1 MTRSKRRS
9 GTERRR
15 GKKGTKKPAERKP
28 AEKASPPPSR
38 PSFALSLLLVSLSGC
53 LYFLAFPG
61 FDLWPLA
68 FVALVPLFV
77 ALDARPPHRTKR
89 AVLLGIVFGLVTNL
103 GGYYWLVGMLQ
114 DFSGFPFLL
123 CLLFAIILCTYQGGL
138 LAVFAWLYHR
148 ASGRGWQAILVAP
161 LAFGAAELVYP
172 LLFQSYYAA
181 HFHDLP
187 AMIQV
192 VDLGGP
198 ILLSMIAVAVNAA
211 VYQVG
216 RALWRRSRPPWKGP
230 AVAVGLLAATLIYG
244 AVRIPQV
251 DARAAESPELTV
263 GMVQVSMGIF
273 AKRENPREGLERHI
287 GQSLELERGEQ
298 IDLLV
303 WPESAY
309 TYFLPEGVTN
319 VRDWVMGPLETP
331 ILFGGLARRTVDG
344 EERHYN
350 TAFLVDETG
359 EIQGTYD
366 KTYLLAFGEYLPF
379 GDTFPILYDWS
390 PHSGRFTPGS
400 HVRPLHLGDY
410 RISALVCYEDIIPGF
425 VREAVEEGDP
435 HLLVNM
441 TNDAWFGDTSEP
453 WQHLAL
459 AKFRAVEHH
468 RYLVRSTNSGV
479 SAIIDP
485 VGRTVGEIGVME
497 RGNLH
502 GDVRMM
508 TGWTPYQT
516 LGAWPAWLALAGI
529 LVLAFWK
536 RRQ

>member
-15 GKKGTKKPAERKP
+15 SKKRTKKTPERKTDPGSRPP
-28 AEKASPPPSR
+28 ASR
-38 PSFALSLLLVSLSGC
+38 PSFALSLLLTTLSGC

-77 ALDARPPHRTKR
+77 ALDARPAHSTKR
-89 AVLLGIVFGLVTNL
+89 AVLLGVVFGLVTNL

-114 DFSGFPFLL
+114 DFSGFPLLL

-148 ASGRGWQAILVAP
+148 ASGRGWQAVLVAP

-198 ILLSMIAVAVNAA
+198 ILLSMVAVAVNAA
-211 VYQVG
+211 LYQVG
-216 RALWRRSRPPWKGP
+216 RALWQREKPPWKAP
-230 AVAVGLLAATLIYG
+230 TVAFALLAATLIYG

-251 DARAAESPELTV
+251 DARTAEAPSLTV

-273 AKRENPREGLERHI
+273 AKREDPHEGLRRHI
-287 GQSLELERGEQ
+287 GQSLELEREHQ
-298 IDLLV
+298 PDLLV

-309 TYFLPEGVTN
+309 TYFLPEGASN
-319 VRDWVMGPLETP
+319 VGEWVMGPLETP
-331 ILFGGLARRTVDG
+331 ILFGGLMRRTVDG
-344 EERHYN
+344 DERHYN
-350 TAFLVDETG
+350 TAVLIDETG

-400 HVRPLHLGDY
+400 HVQPLHLGDY

-425 VREAVEEGDP
+425 VREAVAEADP

-479 SAIIDP
+479 SAIVDP

-497 RGNLH
+497 RGNLY
-502 GDVRMM
+502 GEVRVM

-516 LGAWPAWLALAGI
+516 LGDWPGWLALAGI

-536 RRQ
+536 RRT